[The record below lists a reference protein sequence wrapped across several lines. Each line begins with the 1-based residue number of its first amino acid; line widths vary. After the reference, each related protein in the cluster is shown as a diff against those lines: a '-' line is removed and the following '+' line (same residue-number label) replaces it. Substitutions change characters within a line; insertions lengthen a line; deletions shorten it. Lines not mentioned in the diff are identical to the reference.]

1 MNKFSRKVSTVVFI
15 AARWTAL
22 AVLLVPLF
30 GCASIRKALDGG
42 VVKSDLNGH
51 PEIDFEAVKQ
61 LTRVDCGAACLAFV
75 LPQWGNDYTLKQI
88 EAELPSPGRF
98 GYSLAQLQ
106 SFAASKGLFA
116 FLFSGTVD
124 DLRKQTALGRPCII
138 VYQVN
143 QDANHAVVVTGLID
157 GGTSDPKF
165 LVMDPGKN
173 KISTVKQKWIE
184 PRWKA
189 LQSPILLVGM

>member
-1 MNKFSRKVSTVVFI
+1 MNNSPHKAPPTVSL
-15 AARWTAL
+15 AARCIGAAAL
-22 AVLLVPLF
+22 MVSLT
-30 GCASIRKALDGG
+30 GCASIRTALDGG
-42 VVKSDLNGH
+42 VIKTGLNGR
-51 PEIDFEAVKQ
+51 PEVDFAAVKQ
-61 LTRVDCGAACLAFV
+61 LSRVDCGAACLAFV
-75 LPQWGNDYTLKQI
+75 MPQWGSEYTLKQI
-88 EAELPSPGRF
+88 EAELPAPGRF

-116 FLFSGTVD
+116 FLFSGTVE

-138 VYQVN
+138 VYQVDH
-143 QDANHAVVVTGLID
+143 DANHAVVVTGLID
-157 GGTSDPKF
+157 EDASDPK
-165 LVMDPGKN
+165 LRIMDPDKN